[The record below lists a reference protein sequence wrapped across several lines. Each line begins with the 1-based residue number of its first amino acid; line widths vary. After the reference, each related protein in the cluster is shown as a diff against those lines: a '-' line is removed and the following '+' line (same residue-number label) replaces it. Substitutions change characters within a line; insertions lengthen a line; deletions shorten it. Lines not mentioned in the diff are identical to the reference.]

1 MRDVVKLCLR
11 QLVPAALGLRQLMPA
26 ALGMCA
32 ATVLGA
38 SEIRLPDIGDS
49 GAGAMSPIEEQ
60 QIGEAVVRNIRRAGG
75 VIDDPLL
82 VQYINHMGYQLIAA
96 RREQTREFNFF
107 VVNDGGINAFALP
120 GGYIGIN
127 YGLFQAFDTENELAA
142 VVAHEIAHVTQRHH
156 ARAYEMQSGSNL
168 PVLAAMIAAMLLGA
182 GDIGQAAAASVAAG
196 SIQHQ
201 LDFTRGNE
209 MEADRIG
216 ISLLADA
223 GYDPHSMAS
232 TFERM
237 AREARLYGPQLP
249 EFLRTHPVSE
259 TRIAEARSRADR
271 YQPRRST
278 PRPSYFLMRA
288 RLAVLTSRDI
298 DATVKRFR
306 KNLTNHSYMNRDAE
320 GYGYALALL
329 QAKKPAEARPEVER
343 LREKEP
349 NRIAYQILHAQLE
362 MLDSKP
368 DQAQRIYED
377 ALALSPGNP
386 TLTYYYAETLID
398 SGKPRKANA
407 LLKDFLRAPP
417 SQPAFYRLL
426 SETESQ
432 LGNLANAHEAL
443 AEYYYNVGQTHQAI
457 TQLTLARQA
466 KSMDFYQSARI
477 EARLAQFKDELALL
491 SKK

>member
-1 MRDVVKLCLR
+1 MREVLILRLR
-11 QLVPAALGLRQLMPA
+11 QAMAA
-26 ALGMCA
+26 ALGMCVA
-32 ATVLGA
+32 ALLGA

-49 GAGAMSPIEEQ
+49 GAGAMSPAEEQ
-60 QIGEAVVRNIRRAGG
+60 QIGSAVVRNIRRAGG

-82 VQYINHMGYQLIAA
+82 VQYINHLGYQLIAA
-96 RREQTREFNFF
+96 RREQSHDFHFF
-107 VVNDGGINAFALP
+107 IVNDGGINAFALP

-127 YGLFQAFDTENELAA
+127 WGLFRAFDTENELAA

-168 PVLAAMIAAMLLGA
+168 PVLAAMIAAMLLGG

-201 LDFTRGNE
+201 IDFTRSNE

-223 GYDPHSMAS
+223 GYDPHSMAA

-249 EFLRTHPVSE
+249 EFLRTHPVSQ

-271 YQPRRST
+271 YPPRRS
-278 PRPSYFLMRA
+278 RPATSYYLMRA
-288 RLAVLTSRDI
+288 RLSVLTSRDAE
-298 DATVKRFR
+298 ATVQRFR
-306 KNLTNHSYMNRDAE
+306 KNLANHSYPNRDAE

-329 QAKKPAEARPEVER
+329 QVKKPAEARPEVER
-343 LREKEP
+343 LRKKQP

-362 MLDSKP
+362 MLDGNHDK
-368 DQAQRIYED
+368 AQKIYED

-398 SGKPRKANA
+398 GKKPRKANA
-407 LLKDFLRAPP
+407 LLRDYLRTPP
-417 SQPAFYRLL
+417 AQPAFYRLL
-426 SETESQ
+426 AETETQ
-432 LGNLANAHEAL
+432 LGNQTNAHEAL
-443 AEYYYNVGQTHQAI
+443 AEYYYNIGQTHQAI
-457 TQLTLARQA
+457 TQLTLARQG
-466 KSMDFYQSARI
+466 KDSDFYQSARI
-477 EARLAQFKDELALL
+477 EARLAQFKEELALL